1 MNLAFFR
8 NCAHAPASSVGPS
21 QLLRPKLTQKRRVVA
36 ASLHRVCRTVLW
48 LATHAPEPPPPGY
61 WPDYLRALAICGV
74 STAIAFPLSPYFGL
88 VNIVML
94 YLLGTTVGALRL
106 GRGASVLL
114 AIAHMIA
121 FDYFFVPPLHS
132 FDVEDT
138 QYLFALG
145 VMLIV
150 ALVIA
155 NLMVSIRRHRELA
168 DAREQRTAVL
178 YAMSRE
184 LAVATDAQAIA
195 TAAVRHIC
203 EVFHSTAVVLIT
215 DARGRLS
222 PVLPAG
228 AAARDAPPLQPAFA
242 P

>member
-1 MNLAFFR
+1 MTAAFFA
-8 NCAHAPASSVGPS
+8 NGAHVPASSDAPT
-21 QLLRPKLTQKRRVVA
+21 LR
-36 ASLHRVCRTVLW
+36 RVCRTVLQR
-48 LATHAPEPPPPGY
+48 ATRAPEPHLP
-61 WPDYLRALAICGV
+61 WHLPDYLRALAITGLC
-74 STAIAFPLSPYFGL
+74 TAIAFPFITHFGL

-106 GRGASVLL
+106 GRGPSVLL
-114 AIAHMIA
+114 AIANMLA

-155 NLMVSIRRHRELA
+155 NLMVSIRRHREIA

-184 LAVATDAQAIA
+184 LAVATDARSMAA
-195 TAAVRHIC
+195 AAVRHIC
-203 EVFHSTAVVLIT
+203 AVFHSHHSCAGCGCARALIAAI
-215 DARGRLS
+215 ARR
-222 PVLPAG
+222 
-228 AAARDAPPLQPAFA
+228 
-242 P
+242 